1 MAGQQNDCSFNI
13 SETNS
18 LHSQSFHAEQP
29 KQGELAGNNATTKRI
44 KDCLTSL
51 TQKIVQLEIR
61 NPRGIERATEL
72 NSLYRELSEIETLI
86 GM

>member
-13 SETNS
+13 SETTNLHNQS
-18 LHSQSFHAEQP
+18 LQSEQP
-29 KQGELAGNNATTKRI
+29 KQSELDGNNSTTKRI

-61 NPRGIERATEL
+61 NPKGIERATEL
-72 NSLYRELSEIETLI
+72 NNLYRELSEIETLI